1 MNGMVVRTVRA
12 VSRETLSS
20 FDKNRITLT
29 QQSNPEIPIGSTYT
43 PVTQYYQSTKKDPLP
58 NDKNLTL
65 KAQGEN
71 FKVYTLKS

>member
-1 MNGMVVRTVRA
+1 MVVWTVRA

-20 FDKNRITLT
+20 FDKNRFTLT
-29 QQSNPEIPIGSTYT
+29 QQSNPEIPMGS
-43 PVTQYYQSTKKDPLP
+43 PVTPGQQYYQTSKKDPAP

-71 FKVYTLKS
+71 FKVYTVKS